1 MAETPDKP
9 LAQGHDP
16 RREARSL
23 YWRGW
28 GVTDIAD
35 ELGLKRATVESWK
48 QRDKWDDAPAIV
60 QAENVVLTRW
70 LMLIAKDK
78 KSGNDF
84 KEIDLLRRQL
94 EGCARMRKYID
105 GGSEKDLNPNIER
118 RNQAPKKEPKRGN
131 HFTAE
136 QVVALRE
143 DLEAWCYPHQRDWL
157 NSSALRTRMILKAR
171 QIGATEFF
179 AREALVTAL
188 ETGHNKIFL
197 SASKAQALNFRQK
210 IVDWAFKVTGV
221 KLTGDPMKVTAEKA
235 DESGEI
241 GEPATFYFLGTNYRT
256 AQGYTGD
263 FIFDEFFWV
272 HGFEQIEAV
281 ASAVATQKHFTKT
294 YFSTPSSISHEAYK
308 KWTGADKNKHRRRD
322 KKIELDVS
330 HQALKGG
337 KLCDDK
343 IWRQIVTVQDAA
355 DRGYDLIDI
364 DELLDD
370 YAPDRFA
377 NLFMCQFID
386 DAEAVFPLAEIL
398 RHTVDAFEKWTDVD
412 FYQLTEV
419 ASYAELDDVE
429 ASRRRKPKPYSGP
442 VWLAHDPSDT
452 GDSAGLIVLAPP
464 KAAGQKHRV
473 LQRFQLWGNDFDA
486 QARLIKRLCEVYD
499 VTRIRID
506 ATGLGR
512 AVHQLVLAFFPT
524 VEGVQFTPDFKIDM
538 VHKLQDTFKRGRLEI
553 DLGATDVF
561 AALVTIRRTVTEK
574 GRNLTYESPR
584 NATTG
589 HGDLAWALL
598 MALHLEPLTAPLLE
612 AAGAPKPSME
622 IF

>member
-1 MAETPDKP
+1 MAETTTTPRADG
-9 LAQGHDP
+9 QDP
-16 RREARSL
+16 RLLARSL
-23 YWRGW
+23 RWRGW
-28 GVTDIAD
+28 GVTEIAD

-48 QRDKWDDAPAIV
+48 QRDAWDDAP
-60 QAENVVLTRW
+60 
-70 LMLIAKDK
+70 LMQRIEAHYEIRLQVLIAKEK
-78 KSGNDF
+78 KSGHDF
-84 KEIDLLRRQL
+84 KEIDLLMRQL
-94 EGCARMRKYID
+94 ERSARINKYID

-118 RNQAPKKEPKRGN
+118 RNEGPKKTPKRRN
-131 HFTAE
+131 HFTAQ
-136 QVVALRE
+136 QVQDLRAA
-143 DLEAWCYPHQRDWL
+143 LEAWCYPHQRDWL
-157 NSSALRTRMILKAR
+157 NSSSLRTRMILKAR

-179 AREALVTAL
+179 GREALVTAL

-221 KLTGDPMKVTAEKA
+221 KLTGDPMVITAE
-235 DESGEI
+235 DEDGEI
-241 GEPATFYFLGTNYRT
+241 GDPSEFHFLGTNYRT

-281 ASAVATQKHFTKT
+281 ASAVASQKHFTKT
-294 YFSTPSSISHEAYK
+294 YFSTPSSVSHEAYK

-330 HQALKGG
+330 HQALKAG
-337 KLCDDK
+337 KLCEDK

-355 DRGYDLIDI
+355 DRGYDRFDL

-419 ASYAELDDVE
+419 ASYAELDDIE
-429 ASRRRKPKPYSGP
+429 AARRRRPKPYAGP

-464 KAAGQKHRV
+464 QKAGGKHRV

-574 GRNLTYESPR
+574 GRSLTYESPR

-589 HGDLAWALL
+589 HGDLGWALL
-598 MALHLEPLTAPLLE
+598 MALHLEPLTAPMLA

>member
-1 MAETPDKP
+1 MAETTDKP
-9 LAQGHDP
+9 DRDRRDP

-28 GVTDIAD
+28 CVTDVAD

-48 QRDKWDDAPAIV
+48 QRDKWDEAPAIV
-60 QAENVVLTRW
+60 KAEDCTLTQYMR
-70 LMLIAKDK
+70 LV
-78 KSGNDF
+78 S
-84 KEIDLLRRQL
+84 KEKYSSADVRDIDLLGRQL
-94 EGCARMRKYID
+94 ERTARIHKYLG
-105 GGSEKDLNPNIER
+105 GGSEKDLNPKIEG
-118 RNQAPKKEPKRGN
+118 RNAAPKKEPARGN
-131 HFTAE
+131 HFAAD
-136 QVVALRE
+136 QVVELRKALV
-143 DLEAWCYPHQRDWL
+143 AWCYPHQLDWL
-157 NSSALRTRMILKAR
+157 NSSSLRTRMILKAR

-197 SASKAQALNFRQK
+197 SASKAQALNFRAK
-210 IVDWAFKVTGV
+210 IIDWAFKVTGI
-221 KLTGDPMKVTAEKA
+221 KLTGDPMKVSAEGL
-235 DESGEI
+235 E
-241 GEPATFYFLGTNYRT
+241 EPATFYFLGTNYRT

-322 KKIELDVS
+322 RKIELDVS
-330 HQALKGG
+330 HRALKGG

-343 IWRQIVTVQDAA
+343 IWRQIVTVQDAI
-355 DRGYDLIDI
+355 DRGFDLIDI

-377 NLFMCQFID
+377 NLFMCDFID

-398 RHTVDAFEKWTDVD
+398 RHTVDAFETWSDVD
-412 FYQLTEV
+412 FYKLAEAGAYAQL
-419 ASYAELDDVE
+419 SDIE
-429 ASRRRKPKPYSGP
+429 AMGRSKPRPYGDQP
-442 VWLAHDPSDT
+442 VWIAHDPSDT

-464 KAAGQKHRV
+464 AQPGGKHRV

-486 QARLIKRLCEVYD
+486 QATLIKRLCEIFN

-524 VEGVQFTPDFKIDM
+524 AEGVQFTPDFKIDM
-538 VHKLQDTFKRGRLEI
+538 VHKLQDTFKRRRLEI

-561 AALVTIRRTVTEK
+561 AALVTIRRNVTEK
-574 GRNLTYESPR
+574 GRSLTYESPR

-598 MALHLEPLTAPLLE
+598 MALHLEPLTAPLLH

-622 IF
+622 IC